1 MDMAGAGFCDSRP
14 LLDLH
19 QKVDDRRALF
29 RPLQFIDNYES
40 SMAFTKVEAECRW
53 DTLHALVPSL
63 LRREVEIA
71 LEKLNLIWD
80 QTYAWEMFLD
90 MMRCQVSYT
99 LSNADL
105 PSNFTDATR
114 AILVDWLIK
123 INDMLHFQDET
134 LFLAIHLL
142 NRSLRL
148 IKVTTANLQLLG
160 MVCLFIAAKKEESL
174 LPEVS
179 DLCYVMD
186 YSYTKQ
192 QLLRME
198 RKVLGHLKF
207 DLSYC
212 PPLHFLLL
220 FASVARCSSKMTW
233 MARYLLEMSLLEG
246 QCVVFQPVQLAEA
259 ALCLARLV
267 LKEPPTAEGEA
278 AWCLMS
284 SLHVGNESALLRI
297 MSILAKAAATAHTRE
312 TCGTYIKFSS
322 PETMHVSRHPALM
335 NASLLLGVHK

>member
-1 MDMAGAGFCDSRP
+1 MAGAGFCDSRP

-29 RPLQFIDNYES
+29 KPLQCVNEYKS
-40 SMAFTKVEAECRW
+40 SMAPLKLEAECGW
-53 DTLHALVPSL
+53 DTLHALVPTL
-63 LRREVEIA
+63 LRREVEMA
-71 LEKLNLIWD
+71 LEKLNFIWD

-99 LSNADL
+99 FSSTDL
-105 PSNFTDATR
+105 PSNVTDASR
-114 AILVDWLIK
+114 AILVDWLVK
-123 INDMLHFQDET
+123 IHEMMHFQDET
-134 LFLAIHLL
+134 LYLAIHLL
-142 NRSLRL
+142 NRTLRL

-160 MVCLFIAAKKEESL
+160 VVCLFVAAKKEESL

-186 YSYTKQ
+186 YTYTKQ
-192 QLLRME
+192 QVLRME
-198 RKVLGHLKF
+198 RKVLSRLKF

-220 FASVARCSSKMTW
+220 FASVARCSAKMTW
-233 MARYLLEMSLLEG
+233 MARYLLEVSLSEG

-278 AWCLMS
+278 TWCLMS
-284 SLHVGNESALLRI
+284 SLHIGNESALLSI
-297 MSILAKAAATAHTRE
+297 MSILANAAATAHTTRE

-322 PETMHVSRHPALM
+322 PERMHVSRHPALM
-335 NASLLLGVHK
+335 NAYLLLGVHK